1 MNDLREARTSQ
12 GLLAQLPLR
21 LHHYAYV
28 TKDQEANR
36 KFFEDT
42 LGIPL
47 VATWCERTYNAE
59 LGREIEYCHTFYS
72 LGDGGALAFFQFA
85 EPGLY
90 EKCKTPHP
98 ELGRFDHIA
107 LKVSRQTYDELD
119 RRVKAAGIPCRQTD
133 HGYCLSM
140 YLMSPDELKVEFTVD
155 PSDVEQINA
164 DRRADAHSELA
175 RWLGGDRRPNNEM
188 YGRGV

>member
-1 MNDLREARTSQ
+1 MNDLREART
-12 GLLAQLPLR
+12 GKNLLAQLPLR

-36 KFFEDT
+36 KFFEEI

-47 VATWCERTYNAE
+47 VATWCERAFNAE

-90 EKCKTPHP
+90 ERCKTPHP
-98 ELGRFDHIA
+98 DLGRFDHIA
-107 LKVSRQTYDELD
+107 LKVSKATYDEID
-119 RRVKAAGIPCRQTD
+119 RRLTAAGIPRRQTN
-133 HGYCLSM
+133 HGYCQSM
-140 YLMSPDELKVEFTVD
+140 YLLSPDELKVEFTVD
-155 PSDVEQINA
+155 PHDVEQINA
-164 DRRADAHSELA
+164 TRLADAHSELA
-175 RWLGGDRRPNNEM
+175 RWLEGDHRPNNER
-188 YGRGV
+188 YSQGR

>member
-1 MNDLREARTSQ
+1 MNDLREARTGT

-36 KFFEDT
+36 KFFEDV

-47 VATWCERTYNAE
+47 VATWCERAYNAE
-59 LGREIEYCHTFYS
+59 LKRDVEYCHTFYS

-85 EPGLY
+85 EPGMY
-90 EKCKTPHP
+90 EKCKTPPP
-98 ELGRFDHIA
+98 EMGRFDHIA
-107 LKVSRQTYDELD
+107 LKVSKPTYDEIF
-119 RRVKAAGIPCRQTD
+119 RRVKAAGLTYRETD
-133 HGYCLSM
+133 HGYCLSL
-140 YLMSPDELKVEFTVD
+140 YLMSPDELKVEFAVD
-155 PSDVEQINA
+155 PADVDQINA
-164 DRRADAHSELA
+164 TRRADAHSELA
-175 RWLGGDRRPNNEM
+175 RWLKGDRRPNNEM